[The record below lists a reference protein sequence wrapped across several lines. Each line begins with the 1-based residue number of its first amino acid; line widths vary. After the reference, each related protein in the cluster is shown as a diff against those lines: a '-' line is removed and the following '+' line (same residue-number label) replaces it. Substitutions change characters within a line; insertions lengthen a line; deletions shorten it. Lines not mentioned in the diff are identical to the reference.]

1 MTDAR
6 TQLALR
12 ESEERIRA
20 ILEHAA
26 DGIMTTDE
34 RGIIQSFNPAAARI
48 FGYEASE
55 IIGQNIRLLIPRPYL
70 REHESY
76 RSGSPRPASVISLG
90 REVVGQHK
98 NGQKIP
104 VDLSVSESFTG
115 TKRLF
120 TAIVRDITER
130 KRAQEEL
137 TTSRELLR
145 SLAARLQSIRE
156 EERTRISREIH
167 DELGQSLT
175 GVKMDLS
182 WLLAKVPTER
192 PDLTDR
198 LHRLSTL
205 VDYTIQTVRKI
216 ATELRP
222 GILDNLGLVAAIE
235 WQTSEFQAR
244 SGIEC
249 KCSAQL
255 ADQELDPD
263 ICTGLFR
270 IFQETLTN
278 IMRHAKATSVSVVLK
293 KTSGEIFLQVHDNG
307 RGITEPQTAGAKS
320 LGLLGMRERAL
331 LLGGE
336 FKITGAPHHGTTVT
350 VKLPV
355 PARRT

>member
-1 MTDAR
+1 MTNSHR
-6 TQLALR
+6 TELALR

-20 ILEHAA
+20 ILENAA

-34 RGIIQSFNPAAARI
+34 RGIIQSFNPAASRI
-48 FGYEASE
+48 FGYEPSE
-55 IIGQNIRLLIPRPYL
+55 IIGQNIRNLIPRPYL

-76 RSGSPRPASVISLG
+76 RSGAPRPTSVISLG
-90 REVVGQHK
+90 REVVGHHK
-98 NGQKIP
+98 DGRKLPI
-104 VDLSVSESFTG
+104 DLSVSELFTG

-182 WLLAKVPTER
+182 WLLAKLPPNRE
-192 PDLTDR
+192 DLSDR
-198 LHRLSTL
+198 VHRLSAL
-205 VDYTIQTVRKI
+205 VDDTIQTVRKI
-216 ATELRP
+216 AAELRP

-235 WQTSEFQAR
+235 WQTTEFQNR
-244 SGIEC
+244 SGIQC

-255 ADQELDPD
+255 EDQHLDPEL
-263 ICTGLFR
+263 CTALFR

-278 IMRHAKATSVSVVLK
+278 VMRHARATAVSVVIK
-293 KTSGEIFLQVHDNG
+293 KTGGEILLQVHDNG
-307 RGITEPQTAGAKS
+307 RGITEPQTAGSKS

-331 LLGGE
+331 LLGGQ
-336 FKITGAPHHGTTVT
+336 FKITGAANRGTTVT
-350 VKLPV
+350 VTVPLP
-355 PARRT
+355 